1 MGNEAYRCGVTS
13 IRDTCSCSKIDAKR
27 VDQFLQAEAQ
37 GRRMFWLIKSDL
49 AATGKP
55 HLRN

>member
-1 MGNEAYRCGVTS
+1 MGNEAYGCGVTS

-27 VDQFLQAEAQ
+27 GDHFLQAEAQ